1 LIELGP
7 LLNNQFVRLF
17 ISTYL
22 IVFSSIKI
30 SSCPEPPRMVLNFKY
45 EGTVRDIMPI
55 VKEYL
60 ESKNYDI
67 IHYAPESG
75 YILTDYRLFRLNT
88 GKVYLALSVNIN
100 DLVVI
105 LGMGKYE
112 IVTSGIGNPDDM
124 VKMKAVDKLPYRLQK
139 KIFLPIIKGLEQKG
153 LKLVK
158 TRR

>member
-1 LIELGP
+1 
-7 LLNNQFVRLF
+7 
-17 ISTYL
+17 
-22 IVFSSIKI
+22 
-30 SSCPEPPRMVLNFKY
+30 MVLNFKY
-45 EGTVRDIMPI
+45 EGTVKDIMPI

-60 ESKNYDI
+60 ESNNYDI

-100 DLVVI
+100 DLVVV

-124 VKMKAVDKLPYRLQK
+124 IKMKSVDKLPYRLQK
-139 KIFLPIIKGLEQKG
+139 KIFLPIIKDLEQKG

>member
-1 LIELGP
+1 
-7 LLNNQFVRLF
+7 VRLL
-17 ISTYL
+17 ISIYL

-45 EGTVRDIMPI
+45 EGTIGDIMPV

-67 IHYAPESG
+67 IHYASESG

-100 DLVVI
+100 DLVVV

-112 IVTSGIGNPDDM
+112 IVTAGIGNTDDM

-139 KIFLPIIKGLEQKG
+139 KIFLPIIKGLEKKG

>member
-1 LIELGP
+1 M
-7 LLNNQFVRLF
+7 RLV
-17 ISTYL
+17 ISIYL

-45 EGTVRDIMPI
+45 EGTVENVMPV

-75 YILTDYRLFRLNT
+75 YILTDYRLFRLYT

-100 DLVVI
+100 DLVVV

-112 IVTSGIGNPDDM
+112 IVTSGIGNPNDM
-124 VKMKAVDKLPYRLQK
+124 IKMKSVDKLPYRLQK
-139 KIFLPIIKGLEQKG
+139 KIFIPIIKDLEQKG
-153 LKLVK
+153 LKRIK

>member
-1 LIELGP
+1 M
-7 LLNNQFVRLF
+7 RLF

-45 EGTVRDIMPI
+45 EGTVRDIMPV
-55 VKEYL
+55 VKKYL

-88 GKVYLALSVNIN
+88 GKVYLALSVNVN
-100 DLVVI
+100 DLVVV

-112 IVTSGIGNPDDM
+112 IVTSGIGDPDDM
-124 VKMKAVDKLPYRLQK
+124 LKMKAVDKLPYRLQK
-139 KIFLPIIKGLEQKG
+139 KIFLPIKKGLEQKG

>member
-1 LIELGP
+1 M
-7 LLNNQFVRLF
+7 RLF
-17 ISTYL
+17 ISIYL

-88 GKVYLALSVNIN
+88 GKVYLALSVNII
-100 DLVVI
+100 DLVVV

>member
-1 LIELGP
+1 M
-7 LLNNQFVRLF
+7 RLF

-45 EGTVRDIMPI
+45 AGTVRDIMPI

-100 DLVVI
+100 DLVVV

-112 IVTSGIGNPDDM
+112 IVTSGIGDPNDM
-124 VKMKAVDKLPYRLQK
+124 LKMKAVDKLPYRLQK

>member
-1 LIELGP
+1 M
-7 LLNNQFVRLF
+7 RLF

-45 EGTVRDIMPI
+45 KGTVRDIMPV

-100 DLVVI
+100 DLVVV

-112 IVTSGIGNPDDM
+112 IVTSGIGDPDDM
-124 VKMKAVDKLPYRLQK
+124 LKMKAVDKLPYRLQK
-139 KIFLPIIKGLEQKG
+139 KIFLPIKKGLEQKG

>member
-1 LIELGP
+1 
-7 LLNNQFVRLF
+7 
-17 ISTYL
+17 
-22 IVFSSIKI
+22 
-30 SSCPEPPRMVLNFKY
+30 MVLNFKY
-45 EGTVRDIMPI
+45 EGTVRNIMPI

-100 DLVVI
+100 DLVVV

-112 IVTSGIGNPDDM
+112 IVTSGIGDPDDIL
-124 VKMKAVDKLPYRLQK
+124 KMKAVDKLPYRLQK

>member
-1 LIELGP
+1 M
-7 LLNNQFVRLF
+7 RLF

-45 EGTVRDIMPI
+45 EGTVREIMPV

-100 DLVVI
+100 DLVVV

-124 VKMKAVDKLPYRLQK
+124 LKMKAVDKLPYRLQK
-139 KIFLPIIKGLEQKG
+139 KIFLPIIKGLEENG
-153 LKLVK
+153 LKLIK

>member
-1 LIELGP
+1 
-7 LLNNQFVRLF
+7 
-17 ISTYL
+17 
-22 IVFSSIKI
+22 
-30 SSCPEPPRMVLNFKY
+30 MVLNFKY
-45 EGTVRDIMPI
+45 EGTVRDVMPV

-60 ESKNYDI
+60 ERKNYDI

-75 YILTDYRLFRLNT
+75 YILTDYQLFRLNT
-88 GKVYLALSVNIN
+88 GKVYLSLSVNIN
-100 DLVVI
+100 DLVVV

-112 IVTSGIGNPDDM
+112 IVTSGIGNSDDM
-124 VKMKAVDKLPYRLQK
+124 LKMKAVDKLPYRLQK

>member
-1 LIELGP
+1 
-7 LLNNQFVRLF
+7 
-17 ISTYL
+17 
-22 IVFSSIKI
+22 
-30 SSCPEPPRMVLNFKY
+30 MVLNFKY
-45 EGTVRDIMPI
+45 EGTVRDVMPV

-60 ESKNYDI
+60 ERKNYDI

-88 GKVYLALSVNIN
+88 GKVYLSLSVNIN
-100 DLVVI
+100 DLVVV

-112 IVTSGIGNPDDM
+112 IVTSGIGNSDDM
-124 VKMKAVDKLPYRLQK
+124 LKMKAVDKLPYRLQK

>member
-1 LIELGP
+1 M
-7 LLNNQFVRLF
+7 RLF

-45 EGTVRDIMPI
+45 EGTVREIMPV

-60 ESKNYDI
+60 QSKNYDI

-100 DLVVI
+100 DLVVV

-139 KIFLPIIKGLEQKG
+139 KIFLPIKKGLEQKG

>member
-1 LIELGP
+1 
-7 LLNNQFVRLF
+7 
-17 ISTYL
+17 
-22 IVFSSIKI
+22 
-30 SSCPEPPRMVLNFKY
+30 
-45 EGTVRDIMPI
+45 MPV

-67 IHYAPESG
+67 IHYASESG

-100 DLVVI
+100 DLVVV

-112 IVTSGIGNPDDM
+112 IVTAGIGNTDDM

-139 KIFLPIIKGLEQKG
+139 KIFLPIIKGLEKKG

>member
-1 LIELGP
+1 
-7 LLNNQFVRLF
+7 
-17 ISTYL
+17 
-22 IVFSSIKI
+22 
-30 SSCPEPPRMVLNFKY
+30 
-45 EGTVRDIMPI
+45 MPV

-60 ESKNYDI
+60 QSKNYDI

-88 GKVYLALSVNIN
+88 GRVYLALSVNIN
-100 DLVVI
+100 DLVVV

-112 IVTSGIGNPDDM
+112 IVTAGIGNPDDM

-139 KIFLPIIKGLEQKG
+139 KIFLPIIKGLEKKG